1 MDAQYEWLEELIK
14 RADEPVLEAE
24 CKSDLQRFDEETLG
38 PPNPG
43 SSQTFNPKSS
53 FEG

>member
-24 CKSDLQRFDEETLG
+24 CKSDLQRFDKETLG
-38 PPNPG
+38 PPNSG
-43 SSQTFNPKSS
+43 SSQTFDPRSS

>member
-1 MDAQYEWLEELIK
+1 MDAQYAWLEELIM
-14 RADEPVLEAE
+14 RAEEPVLEAE
-24 CKSDLQRFDEETLG
+24 CKSNLQRFDEGTLG

-43 SSQTFNPKSS
+43 SSQTFDPRSS